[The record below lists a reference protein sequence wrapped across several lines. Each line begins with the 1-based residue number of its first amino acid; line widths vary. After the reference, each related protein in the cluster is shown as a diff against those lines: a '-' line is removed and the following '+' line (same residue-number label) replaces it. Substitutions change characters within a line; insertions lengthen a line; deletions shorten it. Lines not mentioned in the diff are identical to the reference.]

1 MSCRVITKG
10 TIIYIY
16 EYRLKKK
23 ENFRNSLRLA
33 IISCLTSENY
43 EYEFKNVKN
52 ASQ

>member
-16 EYRLKKK
+16 EYRFKK

-33 IISCLTSENY
+33 IINCLTSENY